1 MAHKKKR
8 GNPGSRQI
16 IEYLTD
22 TDLYKFTMQQAV
34 IQHFPELKVRYRFTD
49 RTNRKYPDGFAHR
62 VVFEVHKMKEIMLRE
77 SEEKYLRTLPFL
89 TDLYVD
95 FLRGYRYDPDE
106 LSITQDDEGHLI
118 IEIEGYW
125 YKTILWEVPLMALI
139 SELYFEELTEKKR
152 EKGELDLYSDTNQ
165 MNDQKKAELMVR
177 HNAYYADFG
186 SRRRFSFGNQERV
199 IKNMVTHGKHCFVG
213 TSNIYFAMKYGLK
226 PIGTMAHE
234 WIMGIAAVYG
244 YKMSNDIAF
253 KRWTKTYGGDLG
265 IALTD
270 TFTTPVF
277 FDSFNMKL
285 SKLFDGMRHD
295 SGNPYDFADK
305 CIAHYK
311 SKGIDPMTKVLVF
324 SDGLTVTDAVKIKE
338 YCVGKIKCSFGIGTH
353 FTNDV
358 GETSLNIVIK
368 ISEVFVKGHWIPAVK
383 LSDNVGKNTGD
394 PREVQLCKD
403 LLRIE

>member
-1 MAHKKKR
+1 
-8 GNPGSRQI
+8 
-16 IEYLTD
+16 
-22 TDLYKFTMQQAV
+22 
-34 IQHFPELKVRYRFTD
+34 
-49 RTNRKYPDGFAHR
+49 
-62 VVFEVHKMKEIMLRE
+62 
-77 SEEKYLRTLPFL
+77 
-89 TDLYVD
+89 
-95 FLRGYRYDPDE
+95 
-106 LSITQDDEGHLI
+106 
-118 IEIEGYW
+118 
-125 YKTILWEVPLMALI
+125 MALI
-139 SELYFEELTEKKR
+139 SELYFEIITDKKR
-152 EKGELDLYSDTNQ
+152 ESGELDIYSDKNQ
-165 MNDQKKAELMVR
+165 KNDQNKAELMVK

-186 SRRRFSFGNQERV
+186 SRRRFSFNNHERV
-199 IKNMVTHGKHCFVG
+199 VKNMVKHGSHCFVG
-213 TSNIYFAMKYGLK
+213 TSNVYLAMENNLK

-234 WIMGIAAVYG
+234 WIMAIAAIYG
-244 YKMSNDIAF
+244 YKMSNDVAF
-253 KRWTKTYGGDLG
+253 RFWTETYGGDLG

-270 TFTTPVF
+270 TFTTTVF
-277 FDSFNMKL
+277 FDSFDMKL

-311 SKGIDPMTKVLVF
+311 SLGIDPMSKVLVF

-368 ISEVFVKGHWIPAVK
+368 ISEAFVKGHWIPAVK